1 VGSIVAMTR
10 RREKSKK
17 KGDLNLES
25 KWDFGRSMIRMATK
39 FTFSIAKH
47 DLEQFVRMD
56 LEQRQ
61 LAEELDLIMEESHSV
76 LRKHHEQ
83 NRRNRQVHE
92 RWKASWTP
100 QVEGEVKAQPQ
111 DIWLLAWR
119 RTPQGSNK
127 FNWQKQV
134 ALKLPKRYL
143 KLMEISLST
152 TKQYEKSFKKIE
164 KDVKEKYSKMESIL
178 LSQKR
183 KLLVSSKLIE
193 VSHVRQSIESMSSLS
208 ENNNVSKEVK

>member
-1 VGSIVAMTR
+1 LRVSIEEEAWVCSEANLLPRKTSGREGLVGSIVAMTR

-92 RWKASWTP
+92 R
-100 QVEGEVKAQPQ
+100 
-111 DIWLLAWR
+111 
-119 RTPQGSNK
+119 
-127 FNWQKQV
+127 
-134 ALKLPKRYL
+134 
-143 KLMEISLST
+143 
-152 TKQYEKSFKKIE
+152 
-164 KDVKEKYSKMESIL
+164 
-178 LSQKR
+178 
-183 KLLVSSKLIE
+183 
-193 VSHVRQSIESMSSLS
+193 
-208 ENNNVSKEVK
+208 